1 VISAERLRE
10 GVRRAYSLAAEQPD
24 RKHPF
29 PVGRQFA
36 ESLGYPR
43 ALLCTLPP
51 VAIDA
56 FSGVSNVG
64 VFAEIQEGNRVLDL
78 GCGAGLDTLIAAQ
91 RVGARGKA
99 IGIDFSQAMLARARQ
114 AADEMQARNIRL
126 CQASGESLPLRD
138 GCIDRVLVN
147 GIFNL
152 NPYREAIFREVARV
166 VRPGGRA
173 YVAELILTQ
182 PLPRETRITE
192 DDWFA

>member
-1 VISAERLRE
+1 MISAERLRE
-10 GVRRAYSLAAEQPD
+10 GVRRAYSLTAKEPE

-43 ALLCTLPP
+43 ALLRTLPP

-99 IGIDFSQAMLARARQ
+99 IGIDFSEAMLARARQ
-114 AADEMQARNIRL
+114 AADEITARNIHL
-126 CQASGESLPLRD
+126 CHASGERLPLRD

>member
-1 VISAERLRE
+1 MISADRLRE
-10 GVRRAYSLAAEQPD
+10 AVRRVYSLAAEEPH

-64 VFAEIQEGNRVLDL
+64 VFAEIREGHRVLDL
-78 GCGAGLDTLIAAQ
+78 GCGAGLDTIIAGQ
-91 RVGARGKA
+91 RVGARGNV
-99 IGIDFSQAMLARARQ
+99 IGIDFSEAMLARARQ
-114 AADEMQARNIRL
+114 ATGEMKARNIHL
-126 CQASGESLPLRD
+126 CNSSGESLPLED

-152 NPYREAIFREVARV
+152 NPYREAIFRELARV

-173 YVAELILTQ
+173 YIAELILTQ
-182 PLPRETRITE
+182 PLPQGTRVTE
-192 DDWFA
+192 NDWFA